1 MKVKWKLFEVVSK
14 MDNTLTPSINYYGDK
29 VRLKFTRSVLQQK
42 TVTYRHKKVAKIYV
56 VSGITNFHNINS
68 YLTLENVLFGA
79 AKLQKVDTDKHR
91 YFRYGIGFDRHGI
104 FRSKWRNWQK
114 CIIF

>member
-29 VRLKFTRSVLQQK
+29 VRLKFTGSVLQQK
-42 TVTYRHKKVAKIYV
+42 AVTYRHEKVAKIYV
-56 VSGITNFHNINS
+56 VSGITNFHNISS